1 MDSSTSNDDDN
12 KIEAENMIVLVKCDK
27 ENPELSD
34 IYVNKNNYRIGRG
47 RDCNFHILDV
57 LISRNHC
64 ILTFNKKTEE
74 WSITNLSST
83 GTTLNDNVLDK
94 DKPYV
99 IHIGDFIQF
108 SVCHKFKFYVKE
120 FIENGP
126 VKKKQRI
133 DESVFN
139 EEIKRQKA
147 FAEEQELKRKEL
159 EEQLVNRQKEQE
171 DLKARLDEIMKTK
184 QEAEGKSEEQNELI
198 KQLEDKIKAGNEV
211 ETQLQ
216 QNYTQLMSTVEAQKQ
231 QFEQLLNAERAK
243 WQQTLDMTKQ
253 EKEDMERKMLGDM
266 AAWRLKQNAEWT
278 TVVDELVK
286 KEKDIQQK
294 LVVEKA
300 SLEQRLQKAERALQE
315 KTALA
320 EQLQHTVQNQQV
332 IVVEVASNG
341 ALGESLDTIDLTK
354 DDVRPGSSK
363 DNAVVDKVGSILDD
377 QLTCQICS
385 ELFVTAVTL
394 LCSHTYCQY
403 CISMWMKKKRECPI
417 CRAEITTMSR
427 SLALD
432 NFIEQMV
439 DELSTHHKERR
450 RELVNQHKAACRAMG
465 IGVIK
470 HRKKVHKRST

>member
-1 MDSSTSNDDDN
+1 MDSSTSNEDGN

-34 IYVNKNNYRIGRG
+34 IYINKNNV
-47 RDCNFHILDV
+47 N
-57 LISRNHC
+57 
-64 ILTFNKKTEE
+64 
-74 WSITNLSST
+74 
-83 GTTLNDNVLDK
+83 K

-99 IHIGDFIQF
+99 THIGDFIQF
-108 SVCHKFKFYVKE
+108 SVSHKFKFYVKE

-126 VKKKQRI
+126 AKKKQRI

-216 QNYTQLMSTVEAQKQ
+216 QNYTQLLSTVEAQKQ

-253 EKEDMERKMLGDM
+253 EKEAMEKKMLGDM
-266 AAWRLKQNAEWT
+266 AAWRLRQNAEWT

-294 LVVEKA
+294 LV
-300 SLEQRLQKAERALQE
+300 
-315 KTALA
+315 
-320 EQLQHTVQNQQV
+320 
-332 IVVEVASNG
+332 
-341 ALGESLDTIDLTK
+341 
-354 DDVRPGSSK
+354 
-363 DNAVVDKVGSILDD
+363 
-377 QLTCQICS
+377 
-385 ELFVTAVTL
+385 
-394 LCSHTYCQY
+394 Y

-417 CRAEITTMSR
+417 CRAEITTISR

-432 NFIEQMV
+432 NFIEQTV
-439 DELSTHHKERR
+439 NELSTHHKERR

-470 HRKKVHKRST
+470 HKKRVVHKR